1 MTKKKSPII
10 FCSGKLKTQ
19 LKQSEQLQP
28 VKRSFSNKQVHAT
41 DNACK
46 ASSAKQP
53 LQ

>member
-10 FCSGKLKTQ
+10 FSSGKLKTE

-41 DNACK
+41 DNTCK

-53 LQ
+53 LS